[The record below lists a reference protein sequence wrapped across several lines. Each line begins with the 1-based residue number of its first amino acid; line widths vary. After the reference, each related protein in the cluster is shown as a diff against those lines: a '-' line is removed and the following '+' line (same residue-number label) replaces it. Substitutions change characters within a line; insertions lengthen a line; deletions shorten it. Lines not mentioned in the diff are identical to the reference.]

1 MLDSCWEWAAV
12 APAAPHSMGDLEYIL
27 LLQQQLQGWGL
38 PWPFGHSGLFYKKGF
53 IPKTTLG
60 DNFQLS
66 SKLGEICL
74 HQFSICNLC
83 NNCSDNLQPYY
94 IIVVWL

>member
-38 PWPFGHSGLFYKKGF
+38 PWPFGHSGLNLIKKVMPPKK
-53 IPKTTLG
+53 IP
-60 DNFQLS
+60 
-66 SKLGEICL
+66 
-74 HQFSICNLC
+74 FS
-83 NNCSDNLQPYY
+83 
-94 IIVVWL
+94 